1 MKNLIRKSKRQKA
14 VAILAGVFTLLLVSF
29 ASFAN
34 NGGRAHEEG
43 NYTVK
48 YVGESANGLVFNLK
62 YQNPDAVKFEV
73 VLKNQDGSVLFQKA
87 FSEKELDRNI
97 VLGKDVDTENVS
109 FIVKTSKGN
118 LIQNF
123 KIKTKTVQVVDVQ
136 AEN

>member
-1 MKNLIRKSKRQKA
+1 M
-14 VAILAGVFTLLLVSF
+14 
-29 ASFAN
+29 
-34 NGGRAHEEG
+34 
-43 NYTVK
+43 
-48 YVGESANGLVFNLK
+48 K

-73 VLKNQDGSVLFQKA
+73 VLKNQDGNVLFQKA

-123 KIKTKTVQVVDVQ
+123 KIRTKTVQVVDVQ

>member
-1 MKNLIRKSKRQKA
+1 MKNLIRKSRRQKA
-14 VAILAGVFTLLLVSF
+14 VAILAGVLTLLLVSF

-34 NGGRAHEEG
+34 NGGPVHEEG
-43 NYTVK
+43 TYTVK

-62 YQNPDAVKFEV
+62 YQNPDAAKFEV